1 MFIILRYKTLDMN
14 YENFYYAS
22 LSFEELTKHASEGL
36 DAYGKRCQ
44 QEIDKRLQEQNET
57 LKL

>member
-1 MFIILRYKTLDMN
+1 MWYKTLDMN

-22 LSFEELTKHASEGL
+22 LSFEELTKHASKGL

>member
-1 MFIILRYKTLDMN
+1 MN
-14 YENFYYAS
+14 YEDFYYSS
-22 LSFEELTKHASEGL
+22 LSFDELTNHASKGL

-44 QEIDKRLQEQNET
+44 QEIDKRLQNKT

>member
-1 MFIILRYKTLDMN
+1 MN
-14 YENFYYAS
+14 YEDFYYAS
-22 LSFEELTKHASEGL
+22 LSFEELDQHVLKGL

-44 QEIDKRLQEQNET
+44 QEIDKRLQQQNET

>member
-1 MFIILRYKTLDMN
+1 MFS
-14 YENFYYAS
+14 YEDFYYS
-22 LSFEELTKHASEGL
+22 ELTFEQLKQHVKSGGL
-36 DAYGKRCQ
+36 GAYGERCQ

>member
-1 MFIILRYKTLDMN
+1 MFS
-14 YENFYYAS
+14 YEDFYYS
-22 LSFEELTKHASEGL
+22 QLTIKELKQYIKSNGL
-36 DAYGKRCQ
+36 DGYGKRCQ